1 MVPPEPTILLVLAG
15 LVALVG
21 PVTRWF
27 GRGLQSL
34 MLIVTGSPAAALYG
48 YHALLLPGTLLHEL
62 SHLGMAWLL
71 RVPTGRLSLRPQMTG
86 SNMAQFGSVEIGAT
100 DPLRESLIGL
110 APLLTGLAALYLIA
124 RWRLSLW
131 PAAGEPGDLASA
143 WMRLAAARDPALWL
157 YLVMAIGN
165 AMLPSAS
172 DRRAWCKL
180 SLALALLVGLLYAV
194 GLLRSV
200 PPAWLSLGLRGAQ
213 TAAHMLALL
222 VTVDLILGGAAW
234 LLTHAVGR
242 FAGRRLDARIP

>member
-1 MVPPEPTILLVLAG
+1 VPPEPTILLILLA

-34 MLIVTGSPAAALYG
+34 LMIVTGSPAAALYG

-71 RVPTGRLSLRPQMTG
+71 RVPTGRMSLRPEMQG

-100 DPLRESLIGL
+100 DPVRESLIGL

-124 RWRLSLW
+124 RWQLSLW
-131 PAAGEPGDLASA
+131 PPEGGLGDLASA
-143 WMRLAAARDPALWL
+143 WARLAAAHDPALWL
-157 YLVMAIGN
+157 YVVVAIGN

-172 DRRAWCKL
+172 DRRAWWKL
-180 SLALALLVGLLYAV
+180 GLALGLAVALLYAG
-194 GLLRSV
+194 GLLQRV
-200 PPAWLSLGLRGAQ
+200 PPAWVAASLRGAQ
-213 TAAHMLALL
+213 TVALILALL
-222 VTVDLILGGAAW
+222 LFVDLVVGAVAW
-234 LLTHAVGR
+234 LLTHAIGR
-242 FAGRRLDARIP
+242 LAGRRLVTGAP